1 MIKNKYNMDNQEGSK
16 RITVPMDKI
25 EHINEAIDI
34 FTEVKV
40 ELEKVSRQK
49 IPVYLR
55 LLHARNVI
63 SWANFI
69 LKSKAGDD
77 STEGSTYKGAV

>member
-1 MIKNKYNMDNQEGSK
+1 MDNQEGSK

-49 IPVYLR
+49 IPIYLR

-69 LKSKAGDD
+69 LKAKAGDA